1 MDLVQHYLGSE
12 YFGYI
17 EMRITRISAEEWSEA
32 LSRNEH
38 VKKKNGIWTLYSE
51 LFQCVIF

>member
-1 MDLVQHYLGSE
+1 MGLVQHYLGSE

-38 VKKKNGIWTLYSE
+38 VKKICYSFALY
-51 LFQCVIF
+51 